1 MTAKGFRTA
10 ILRAIED
17 HPYDPSIKDAVE
29 VIAEGFENV
38 NGLLKYLWEYPY
50 PFGWGARL
58 GLEHSRKKQEALWV
72 LTQKSWRELN
82 R

>member
-1 MTAKGFRTA
+1 MTAKSFRIA
-10 ILRAIED
+10 IMKAMED
-17 HPYDPSIKDAVE
+17 NPYDPAIKDAVE

-38 NGLLKYLWEYPY
+38 SGLLKYLWEYPY

-58 GLEHSRKKQEALWV
+58 GLEHSSKKQEALWV
-72 LTQKSWRELN
+72 LTRKSWREVN